1 MVNGVTP
8 AASKL
13 LEQIKRLST
22 QATKKET
29 IGLDFENDVM
39 NNRTDDIKNVFKCIH
54 SQTVEKIQK
63 KSEVFAQ
70 TVKNVTQGDTAKNI
84 QTTGI
89 SDPLTLEKRKRREP
103 LGSFLDIYI

>member
-1 MVNGVTP
+1 MVNDVTP

-13 LEQIKRLST
+13 LEQIRRLST
-22 QATKKET
+22 QTTKKET
-29 IGLDFENDVM
+29 TGLDFKNDVM
-39 NNRTDDIKNVFKCIH
+39 NNRTNDIKNVSKGIH

-70 TVKNVTQGDTAKNI
+70 TVKNVTQGDTAKNT

-89 SDPLTLEKRKRREP
+89 ADPLTIEKRKRREP
-103 LGSFLDIYI
+103 IGSFLDIYI

>member
-13 LEQIKRLST
+13 LEQIKKLST
-22 QATKKET
+22 QTNKKET
-29 IGLDFENDVM
+29 TSLDFKNDVM
-39 NNRTDDIKNVFKCIH
+39 NNRANDIKNVFKSIH

-70 TVKNVTQGDTAKNI
+70 TINNVTQGNTAKNI

-89 SDPLTLEKRKRREP
+89 ADPLTIEKRKRREP
-103 LGSFLDIYI
+103 LGSFLDTYL